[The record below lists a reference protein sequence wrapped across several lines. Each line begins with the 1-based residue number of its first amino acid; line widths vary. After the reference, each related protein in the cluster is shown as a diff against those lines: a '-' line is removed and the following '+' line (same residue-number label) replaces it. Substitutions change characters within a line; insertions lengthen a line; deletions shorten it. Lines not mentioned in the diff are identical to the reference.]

1 MEVLDILNILID
13 YIASVGLIGGFLI
26 IVLESIIPII
36 PLSVFI
42 GINVYNFGNVFGFII
57 KENHKCFWTN
67 IWRQYVPYNE
77 ETEHLIGTREDCP
90 DYYKWW
96 EE

>member
-42 GINVYNFGNVFGFII
+42 GINAYNFGSVFGFII
-57 KENHKCFWTN
+57 SYIATICGCLLSYSIFN
-67 IWRQYVPYNE
+67 Y
-77 ETEHLIGTREDCP
+77 L
-90 DYYKWW
+90 
-96 EE
+96 